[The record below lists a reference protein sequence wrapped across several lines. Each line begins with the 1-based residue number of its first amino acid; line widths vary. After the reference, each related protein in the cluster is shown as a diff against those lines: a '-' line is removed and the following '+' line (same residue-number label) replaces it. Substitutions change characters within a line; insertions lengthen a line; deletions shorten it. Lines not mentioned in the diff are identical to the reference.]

1 MVLLVFSL
9 FLLNL
14 ISKLVSPF
22 NLLGKTSLKIL
33 NSAIVLLEAQF
44 DIMDCHIVLVDAIS

>member
-9 FLLNL
+9 LLLYL

-22 NLLGKTSLKIL
+22 HLLGKTSFKIL
-33 NSAIVLLEAQF
+33 DTAIVLLEAQL
-44 DIMDCHIVLVDAIS
+44 DIVDCHIVFVDAIS

>member
-22 NLLGKTSLKIL
+22 HLLGKTSLKIL
-33 NSAIVLLEAQF
+33 DTAIVLLEAQL
-44 DIMDCHIVLVDAIS
+44 DIVDCHIVLVDAIS